1 MMNSTRLLLIVLL
14 AYCPALLFAQALA
27 GTSTVSFNL
36 DDAIVPPTHYSIT
49 VASDGSTAYESTD
62 TQKKEADALDPYQL
76 KFTMSQPTL
85 KKIFDLTEAANHFH
99 GNIAFKGKTA
109 HTGTRT
115 LRYTDQNLDLKQ
127 TYEWSQD
134 PSVQQLTT
142 IFEGISIVQESA
154 RRLRF
159 LRRFDKL
166 SVDAELKGL
175 QRLSDS
181 GEAFELHTIA
191 SLLQTIAN
199 DVTLLKTARERARV
213 LLERANNEG
222 AAAPAQGDN

>member
-1 MMNSTRLLLIVLL
+1 MKAIRLLIMLAIV
-14 AYCPALLFAQALA
+14 AGATAVHAQAPA
-27 GTSTVSFNL
+27 PTPTVSFNL
-36 DDAIVPPTHYSIT
+36 DDAIVPPTHYSVT
-49 VASDGSTAYESTD
+49 VTSDGSTTYESAD
-62 TQKKEADALDPYQL
+62 TQKNEADALDPYQL

-115 LRYTDQNLDLKQ
+115 LRYTDQNLDLNQ

-134 PSVQQLTT
+134 PSIQQLTT
-142 IFEGISIVQESA
+142 IFEGISLVQESA

-175 QRLSDS
+175 LRLSDG

-191 SLLQTIAN
+191 PLLQTIAN

-222 AAAPAQGDN
+222 GAAPSQAQK

>member
-1 MMNSTRLLLIVLL
+1 MNFIRLLLVLIFL
-14 AYCPALLFAQALA
+14 SCAAALYGQTTAVP
-27 GTSTVSFNL
+27 TVSFNL
-36 DDAIVPPTHYSIT
+36 DAAIVPPTHYSIT
-49 VASDGSTAYESTD
+49 VASDGSANYESSD
-62 TQKKEADALDPYQL
+62 VQKKAEDALDPYQL
-76 KFTMSQPTL
+76 KFKVSEPTL
-85 KKIFDLTEAANHFH
+85 KKIFTLTEAANHFH
-99 GNIAFKGKTA
+99 GDFAFKGKIA

-134 PSVQQLTT
+134 LSIQQLTS
-142 IFEGISIVQESA
+142 IFEGIATVQESA

-175 QRLSDS
+175 ESRADA

-191 SLLQTIAN
+191 PLLQNITN
-199 DVTLLKTARERARV
+199 DVSLLKTARERARK
-213 LLERANNEG
+213 LLERAQQETPTASLN
-222 AAAPAQGDN
+222 